1 MISSAINSYY
11 TRSESGDRSARR
23 EAPRFV
29 QIQHGFMST
38 VSRQQTRWTISFSDL
53 VLGARLEDQAA
64 RPSLRSTRGRSTG
77 TQRSLATPTAR
88 CLDPVFQCQRCHCS
102 IPFFSSSIPPAG
114 GGPKKRAEPDA
125 PGAGR
130 IRRELPALTAK
141 KRSGGWAR
149 EGWLRRPRR

>member
-1 MISSAINSYY
+1 VVWVLNFEGASNWVPNLEWHSNRVPNFEIS
-11 TRSESGDRSARR
+11 R
-23 EAPRFV
+23 
-29 QIQHGFMST
+29 
-38 VSRQQTRWTISFSDL
+38 RQQTRWTISFSDL